1 MYAKGFYDGLKKEGE
16 KDILSLVRCAWAGSQ
31 KYGVLTWSGD
41 IHSSFRAMRE
51 QLQAGLNMCLAGIP
65 WWTSDIGGFVGG
77 DISDPKFKELLV
89 RWFAWGAFCPVFRMH
104 GERSPWYER
113 EEEFINGVRQLTSG
127 QDNEVWSFGED
138 NFEILKKYLF
148 IREKLRPYIR
158 ECMKEASENGSP
170 VMRPMFYDFPQDK
183 TCWETED
190 QYMFGP
196 DLLVAPVMEE
206 GVTTRKVYLPE
217 GEIWTESYT
226 GKKYE
231 GGQSV
236 EAAAPIDVIPVFV
249 RGEKAIEIY

>member
-1 MYAKGFYDGLKKEGE
+1 
-16 KDILSLVRCAWAGSQ
+16 
-31 KYGVLTWSGD
+31 
-41 IHSSFRAMRE
+41 
-51 QLQAGLNMCLAGIP
+51 MCLAGIP

-148 IREKLRPYIR
+148 IRENLRPYIR

-170 VMRPMFYDFPQDK
+170 IMRPMFYDFYEDK
-183 TCWETED
+183 TAWETED

-196 DLLVAPVMEE
+196 DILVAPVMEE
-206 GVTTRKVYLPE
+206 GVSERAVYLPK
-217 GEIWTESYT
+217 GEVWTESYT

-231 GGQSV
+231 GGQTVS
-236 EAAAPIDVIPVFV
+236 AAAPIDIIPVFI
-249 RGEKAIEIY
+249 RGEKTYKIY